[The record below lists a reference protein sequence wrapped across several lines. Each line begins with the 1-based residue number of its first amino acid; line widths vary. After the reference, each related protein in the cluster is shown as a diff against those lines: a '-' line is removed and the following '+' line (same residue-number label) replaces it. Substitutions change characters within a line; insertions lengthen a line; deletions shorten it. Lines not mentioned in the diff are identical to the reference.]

1 VGHGCRAR
9 SARGFASVFLG
20 AFSDEFAAVCAL
32 AHAVLLRGGWVRRS
46 VCSVRRASA
55 PLPAWILGLS
65 LGLALTACTIGP
77 EYLREPAPVPVE
89 YKETKGW
96 KVANPSDDI
105 ARGDWWKVYR
115 DHGLDTLLPQVEI
128 SNQTV
133 AAAAAAYEQARSY
146 IGMTGTWAGGA
157 IRSAGRGHQLRE

>member
-1 VGHGCRAR
+1 
-9 SARGFASVFLG
+9 
-20 AFSDEFAAVCAL
+20 
-32 AHAVLLRGGWVRRS
+32 
-46 VCSVRRASA
+46 
-55 PLPAWILGLS
+55 LGLE
-65 LGLALTACTIGP
+65 LTACTIGP

-115 DHGLDTLLPQVEI
+115 DHGLDALLPQVEI

-133 AAAAAAYEQARSY
+133 AAAAAAYE
-146 IGMTGTWAGGA
+146 
-157 IRSAGRGHQLRE
+157 